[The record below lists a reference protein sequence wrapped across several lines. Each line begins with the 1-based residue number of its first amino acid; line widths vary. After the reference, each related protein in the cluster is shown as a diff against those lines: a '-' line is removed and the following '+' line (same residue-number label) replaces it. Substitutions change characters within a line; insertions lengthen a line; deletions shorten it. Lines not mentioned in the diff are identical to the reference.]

1 VPGPSTDQISV
12 FLAVVDQ
19 GSFAAAA
26 KSLRRAQSAV
36 TYAVRRLEDQL
47 GLTLFDRT
55 EYRAVLTEAGR
66 ALLPNARRVANG
78 VVALRNQALSLAK
91 GHEAQISIAV
101 DSIFPMRRV
110 REALR
115 LFSQTFPAIPT
126 QIHVA
131 SYERAMQLLVDE
143 VCMIGLV
150 NEEACTTAP
159 VPLVTRPIDT
169 VELVSVVAPSHALA
183 AIDGPVSVEDMHDH
197 VRLVLG
203 EGVPA
208 SMGRGLGGFYGSLWF
223 VNDIAAKRELLLT
236 KIAYA
241 LTKHAIEEENVIY
254 PALAEAGHAEAAKQL
269 IDDHG
274 QVKTY
279 IYDLRR
285 ISSKDPAWIGE
296 ARKLSAALHAHVH
309 EEENSLFPTFRQEI
323 GQDENMRLTRM
334 MNWEGFK
341 VA

>member
-1 VPGPSTDQISV
+1 MPGPSTDQISV

-236 KIAYA
+236 GVGWGIIPLHLVERDLASGRLRRLTPAKID
-241 LTKHAIEEENVIY
+241 Y
-254 PALAEAGHAEAAKQL
+254 PASGKPGEPHLVQILCAHRAGWL
-269 IDDHG
+269 PG
-274 QVKTY
+274 
-279 IYDLRR
+279 
-285 ISSKDPAWIGE
+285 PASRWLLDYF
-296 ARKLSAALHAHVH
+296 AR
-309 EEENSLFPTFRQEI
+309 
-323 GQDENMRLTRM
+323 
-334 MNWEGFK
+334 
-341 VA
+341 